1 MDIIKKTLQD
11 LGLSETEAT
20 VYVAGRRRGSAVA
33 SVLAQDA
40 GVKRTTVYHA
50 LRTLQEKGLV
60 TTSTLDDQVDSFSF
74 LSPETLTHY
83 IEREQAEL
91 EQKKKSIA
99 KILPFLGQLEDR
111 AEYVSMARQFLGEE
125 GVKAAI
131 DEALYCKNKRWDII
145 APGNNIL
152 HKFGDEY
159 AKYFL
164 DTRVRRKIIA
174 RSLWEKD
181 TIRRQLNPLE
191 ITTRNP
197 RFLPK
202 HMQGKFR
209 SMAIMYDDSILFI
222 SSAKKPKAVIIQSE
236 EYNLIVCLLFEGLWE
251 ISEQY
256 SQK

>member
-1 MDIIKKTLQD
+1 MDIITKTLQD
-11 LGLSETEAT
+11 LGLSETEAI

-40 GVKRTTVYHA
+40 GIKRTTVYHA

-60 TTSTLDDQVDSFSF
+60 TSTTLDDQVDSFSF

-91 EQKKKSIA
+91 EQKKKSID
-99 KILPFLGQLEDR
+99 KIIPFLGKLEDK
-111 AEYVSMARQFLGEE
+111 AEYVSLARQFQGEA

-131 DEALYCKNKRWDII
+131 DEALYCKNKQWDII

-152 HKFGDEY
+152 HKLGDEY
-159 AKYFL
+159 ARYFL
-164 DTRVRRKIIA
+164 ETRVKRKIIA

-181 TIRRQLNPLE
+181 TTRRKLNPVE
-191 ITTRNP
+191 IAARNP
-197 RFLPK
+197 RFLPE

-222 SSAKKPKAVIIQSE
+222 SSAKKPKAVIIQSQ
-236 EYNLIVCLLFEGLWE
+236 EYNSIMSLLFEGLWE
-251 ISEQY
+251 ISQPY
-256 SQK
+256 LKK